1 MPEAPEESW
10 ATMPLDGLMAL
21 LQSTTE
27 RLSTQFEEVAM
38 DEGAYHRQFWAHW
51 QKLPED
57 MTIAAMN
64 RDCELVCRT
73 LREQVI
79 LGTSIRE
86 GLMAKR
92 DALVAILEA
101 RS

>member
-1 MPEAPEESW
+1 MPEAPESW
-10 ATMPLDGLMAL
+10 GTMPLDELMAL

-38 DEGAYHRQFWAHW
+38 DEGAYHRQFWKHW
-51 QKLPED
+51 QDLPGD

-64 RDCELVCRT
+64 RDCELVCKE

-86 GLMAKR
+86 GLTAKR